1 MIEKIERNGKLFA
14 IIIRSEYNKEGLTFV
29 SPEDHPIQLG
39 VHVRKGGTDLR
50 PHRHKDFQKLENF
63 PAQEVFFIVRGE
75 VQVDLYDGNEKFDSK
90 ILTDGDII
98 FLSLGG
104 HGVKFLKDTKMV
116 EVKQGPYR
124 DFEKEFI

>member
-29 SPEDHPIQLG
+29 SPEDYPLQLG
-39 VHVRKGGTDLR
+39 VHLRDGGTEIG
-50 PHRHKDFQKLENF
+50 PHRHKDIQKLENF
-63 PAQEVFFIVRGE
+63 PTQEVFFIVKGE
-75 VQVDLYDGNEKFDSK
+75 VQVDLYDGDEKFDSR
-90 ILTDGDII
+90 IMEDGDII
-98 FLSLGG
+98 FLAIGG

>member
-1 MIEKIERNGKLFA
+1 MIERIERNGKLFA
-14 IIIRSEYNKEGLTFV
+14 IIIRREFDKEGLTFV

-39 VHVRKGGTDLR
+39 VHNRKGGTDLR
-50 PHRHKDFQKLENF
+50 PHWHKDFKKLENF
-63 PAQEVFFIVRGE
+63 PAQEVFFIVEGE
-75 VQVDLYDGNEKFDSK
+75 VQVDLYDEDEKFESLVMK
-90 ILTDGDII
+90 DGDII
-98 FLSLGG
+98 FLAIGG